1 MKKPK
6 LFLLLLL
13 ALCMT
18 HTNVLAQNSDSS
30 DDISVYLEGAVPE
43 VDGVPGLTKDVI
55 YERVQNWM
63 EKRLAENANDRSRVV
78 YKDADGGVI
87 AGAAEEWLVFK
98 SNALSLDRAWMGY
111 NIKVECGNEYCK
123 VRIEKI
129 RYTYQDVEKYVAEE
143 IITDKNALN
152 KSKTKMIIGFKKWRV
167 KTVDF
172 ASDMFDAVAKA
183 ISTSAEQAAAE
194 KAAAE
199 AALQSKKS
207 KKVVINTGTQTNI
220 GATTVDP
227 EMNMEVVKSIQPRPV
242 VVATDAAE
250 KSTQAVAAVPT
261 TNTSDLKEIAPESV
275 GKDAIKFG
283 EGKLVIVIGEGD
295 VFNMSIITANAGGS
309 IGSVNNRPVVF
320 SILSP
325 DQSYDAVEKAEVYN
339 VKYYPDGTTTPSL
352 VLECKKVQ
360 GPAAF
365 DGQPRTYI
373 GEITKAWTK

>member
-1 MKKPK
+1 
-6 LFLLLLL
+6 
-13 ALCMT
+13 
-18 HTNVLAQNSDSS
+18 
-30 DDISVYLEGAVPE
+30 
-43 VDGVPGLTKDVI
+43 
-55 YERVQNWM
+55 
-63 EKRLAENANDRSRVV
+63 
-78 YKDADGGVI
+78 
-87 AGAAEEWLVFK
+87 
-98 SNALSLDRAWMGY
+98 
-111 NIKVECGNEYCK
+111 
-123 VRIEKI
+123 
-129 RYTYQDVEKYVAEE
+129 
-143 IITDKNALN
+143 
-152 KSKTKMIIGFKKWRV
+152 
-167 KTVDF
+167 
-172 ASDMFDAVAKA
+172 MFDAVAKA

-309 IGSVNNRPVVF
+309 IGSVN
-320 SILSP
+320 
-325 DQSYDAVEKAEVYN
+325 KAEVYN